1 MKTLL
6 SFLTIL
12 LFTIYFGCSSNLVS
26 PSYSNANNSGQVAL
40 KISSDSIPSNVVK
53 VTAILSQSGKD
64 SLISSVEP
72 LSSSSASLNFS
83 NVSVGTWHLKVE
95 AFDQD
100 NLIVYSGETDLQV
113 NAGIITQVNLTLIPT
128 GQGKGSIYIF
138 VNWGQSNSIWT
149 DYQYNP
155 IFSVKDIPYF
165 TLSVDQGQVMYDNG
179 IYKMWFMN
187 LYYNGMGDV
196 SYAESNDGISWH
208 IASNGPV
215 LTAGQPGNW
224 DDNSVGMG
232 YIIKE
237 NGVYKYYYSGNREP
251 HTGMRQIG
259 LAVSQD
265 GINWE
270 KYPDPV
276 LQSDSSQWFLGV
288 HAVIKINNVY
298 YMYYESSSEF
308 DYTFNINLATSKDGI
323 HWIKYDRNPIIV
335 PSQSWEQGSIGYATI
350 TDYNNGYM
358 MTYSN
363 RSQTAIGVAY
373 SNDGITWTKD
383 NQNPKFSTQDAAGSW
398 CTKTCYPYSLKV
410 GNEYRIY
417 YSGYG
422 SDNQFH
428 IGMAYMK

>member
-1 MKTLL
+1 MKSLL
-6 SFLTIL
+6 SFLIII
-12 LFTIYFGCSSNLVS
+12 FITIYFGCSLNLVS
-26 PSYSNANNSGQVAL
+26 PNYSDTNNSGKVVL
-40 KISSDSIPSNVVK
+40 KISSDSIPNNVVK

-64 SLISSVEP
+64 SLINSVEP
-72 LSSSSASLNFS
+72 LSSLSASLNFT
-83 NVSVGTWHLKVE
+83 NVPVGTWHLKVD
-95 AFDQD
+95 AFDRD
-100 NLIVYSGETDLQV
+100 SLIIYTGETDILV
-113 NAGIITQVNLTLIPT
+113 NAGIITQVTLNLMPT
-128 GQGKGSIYIF
+128 GKGTGSIYIY
-138 VNWGQSNSIWT
+138 VNWGQGSTRWV
-149 DYQYNP
+149 DYQNNP
-155 IFSVKDIPYF
+155 IFSVKDVPYF
-165 TLSVDQGQVMYDNG
+165 TLSVDQGQVMYDDG

-187 LYYNGMGDV
+187 LYYNGMADV

-232 YIIKE
+232 YILKE
-237 NGVYKYYYSGNREP
+237 NGAYKYYYVGNREP

-259 LAVSQD
+259 MAVSQD

-276 LQSDSSQWFLGV
+276 LPSDSSQWFLGV
-288 HAVIKINNVY
+288 HSVIKINNEY
-298 YMYYESSSEF
+298 YMYYEASSEF
-308 DYTFNINLATSKDGI
+308 DYTFNINLATSTDGI
-323 HWIKYDRNPIIV
+323 HWTKYTNNPILL
-335 PSQSWEQGSIGYATI
+335 PSQSWEQGSVSYATI
-350 TDYNNGYM
+350 TNYNNGYM

-373 SNDGITWTKD
+373 SNDGITWNKD
-383 NQNPKFSTQDAAGSW
+383 NQNPKFSTQDATGGW
-398 CTKTCYPYSLKV
+398 CTKTSYPYSLKV